1 LTFKINLESYQVLK
15 LILNE
20 FLDRNVII
28 NACSLHFSLINFIN
42 GKILLNITKI
52 NEIIRIDWFEKL
64 NILLL
69 SRNIV
74 LWQSLTLKNAKMIFI
89 WKQSKTQTCGS
100 CLQDFKWLQTVPFK
114 STAGRIPKR
123 YECNEQN
130 GVDFQYI
137 GSRETIYVV
146 KIFRVN
152 TCCSFRNTYSFPSI
166 GYSDWSVQFS
176 LDDLLAV
183 EIILHI
189 MYLISLQ

>member
-1 LTFKINLESYQVLK
+1 MIDFQDTFKIISGLKIDFKWVSWQKCDYKRMFPSFFSYQFYK
-15 LILNE
+15 W
-20 FLDRNVII
+20 
-28 NACSLHFSLINFIN
+28 
-42 GKILLNITKI
+42 KNITKV

-69 SRNIV
+69 SRNMV

-166 GYSDWSVQFS
+166 GYSDWSV
-176 LDDLLAV
+176 
-183 EIILHI
+183 
-189 MYLISLQ
+189 